1 MVLAKKI
8 KEKLIIPMLFNMF
21 DFNIENPDGLMEGAR
36 WKKVDFKILKVSEF
50 VAVKKSILIKKEIL

>member
-8 KEKLIIPMLFNMF
+8 KEKLIIPMHFNMF
-21 DFNIENPDGLMEGAR
+21 DFNIENPDGFMEGAR